1 MAPIAT
7 SASFGRLSPP
17 VWRIL
22 LHSVLF
28 GLALSI
34 ADLLFNFYLASLGY
48 AADTAGLLST
58 VGRAAGMLL
67 GLPFGM
73 LIDRLGPQPTTLIGV
88 IGFCGGWLILLLA
101 SQLGTLIIGQFI
113 VGASFLLASTALTPL
128 LAAVT
133 HEDERAGIFGLNASV
148 TMMVGLLGSALGGV
162 LPRLAGTTLGVG
174 AQETAAYRLA
184 LGMVVGLGVVAMLP
198 LTRRFPVVEEAQ
210 RRGPGVAPSTRLPFS
225 RLLRFALAGFLLG
238 IGGGMIL
245 PFQNLFF
252 RYQFG
257 LNDSAVGI
265 TLAVAS
271 LGMGL
276 GALLGAPLTARI
288 GLRRSAATLRFC
300 AAGGVLLMLSPLLI
314 PAIMG
319 FFLRGLFIAASFPQN
334 DALVV
339 RHTPPPQRGLAVSLM
354 SVLWSG
360 GWALAAVI
368 SGVVQIRWGFTPII
382 ISVAIT
388 YALSALAIIT
398 LRLNE

>member
-1 MAPIAT
+1 M
-7 SASFGRLSPP
+7 
-17 VWRIL
+17 
-22 LHSVLF
+22 LF

-58 VGRAAGMLL
+58 VSRAAGMLL
-67 GLPFGM
+67 GIPFGL

-88 IGFCGGWLILLLA
+88 GGFCGGWLILLLA
-101 SQLGTLIIGQFI
+101 SQLGTLIVGQFI
-113 VGASFLLASTALTPL
+113 VGASFLLASTAITPL

-133 HEDERAGIFGLNASV
+133 HEDERAGMFGLNVSV
-148 TMMVGLLGSALGGV
+148 SMIVGLLGSALGGV
-162 LPRLAGTTLGVG
+162 LPRLAGTMLGVG
-174 AQETAAYRLA
+174 SQETAAYRLA
-184 LGMVVGLGVVAMLP
+184 LAMVVGLGMVAMLP
-198 LTRRFPVVEEAQ
+198 LVHRLPVVEEAQ
-210 RRGPGVAPSTRLPFS
+210 PIGPGSAPPARLPFR

-238 IGGGMIL
+238 IGGGLIL

-252 RYQFG
+252 RYQFD
-257 LNDSAVGI
+257 LDDAAVGL

-288 GLRRSAATLRFC
+288 GLRRSAASLRYC

-314 PAIMG
+314 PAVIG

-339 RHTPPPQRGLAVSLM
+339 RHTPPAQRGLAVSLM

-368 SGVVQIRWGFTPII
+368 SGVVQIRWGFAPII
-382 ISVAIT
+382 ISVAIA